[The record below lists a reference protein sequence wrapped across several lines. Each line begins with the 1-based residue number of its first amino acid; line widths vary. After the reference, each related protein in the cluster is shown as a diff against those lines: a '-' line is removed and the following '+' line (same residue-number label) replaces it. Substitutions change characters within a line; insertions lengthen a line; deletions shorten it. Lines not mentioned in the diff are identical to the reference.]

1 MDSDS
6 SRRAFVARSLAGLG
20 ALALPGGEAS
30 PPPARPLSVV
40 CVGGHPDDPETGCGG
55 TLAAYAELGHRATV
69 VYLTRGERGIPG
81 RSLAEAAAIR
91 SAEATEACRLL
102 GARPLFAGQIDGDTE
117 VSPTRSAEL
126 ARLLEAE
133 NPDVVFTH
141 WPLDT
146 HPDHQAASLLAFRAW
161 LSARRRFALYFFEV
175 NTGHQTLGFTPTD
188 YVDVTAQRDKKR
200 AALTAHRSQHGD
212 EIVRQHVQVME
223 EFRGR
228 EAGVAGAEAFVRVAR
243 LEPPARL

>member
-6 SRRAFVARSLAGLG
+6 SRRTFVARSLAGLG
-20 ALALPGGEAS
+20 ALALPGGEAPAS
-30 PPPARPLSVV
+30 PSRPLSVV

-91 SAEATEACRLL
+91 TAEATEACRIL
-102 GARPLFAGQIDGDTE
+102 GARAVFAGQIDGDTE
-117 VSPTRSAEL
+117 VSGPRAGEL

-133 NPDVVFTH
+133 SPDIVFTH

-161 LSARRRFALYFFEV
+161 LSSRRRFALYFFEV
-175 NTGHQTLGFTPTD
+175 NTGHQTMGFAPTD
-188 YVDVTAQRDKKR
+188 YVDVTARREKKKG
-200 AALTAHRSQHGD
+200 ALLAHRSQHGD
-212 EIVRQHVQVME
+212 AILRDHVEIME
-223 EFRGR
+223 AFRGR
-228 EAGVAGAEAFVRVAR
+228 EVGVAAAEGFVRVAR
-243 LEPPARL
+243 VEAPASL

>member
-1 MDSDS
+1 MDPDS
-6 SRRAFVARSLAGLG
+6 SRRTFVARSLAGLG
-20 ALALPGGEAS
+20 ALALPRGEAS
-30 PPPARPLSVV
+30 PPPMRPLRIV

-81 RSLAEAAAIR
+81 RSLSEAAAIR
-91 SAEATEACRLL
+91 TAEATEACRIL
-102 GARPLFAGQIDGDTE
+102 GARAVFAGQVDGETE
-117 VSPTRSAEL
+117 VSPARAAEV

-133 NPDVVFTH
+133 SPDIVFTH

-175 NTGHQTLGFTPTD
+175 NTGHQTMGFAPTD
-188 YVDVTAQRDKKR
+188 YVDVTARRDKKKG
-200 AALTAHRSQHGD
+200 ALLAHRSQHGD
-212 EIVRQHVQVME
+212 EILRQHVEIME
-223 EFRGR
+223 TFRGR
-228 EAGVAGAEAFVRVAR
+228 EVGVAAAEAFVRVAR
-243 LEPPARL
+243 VEAPGAL